1 MDSFLDESK
10 NTDLIRWS
18 DKGDSFVVLDEDE
31 FAKTLIPE
39 LFKHNN
45 YASFVR
51 QLNMYGFH
59 KRVGLSD
66 NSMKASER
74 KNKSPSEYYN
84 PYFKRGHPNL
94 LWLINKPKGGGGKKA
109 AKSSKREEGDG
120 DSEEDVVADE
130 SLAAQP
136 ISNAGQAGSRGITA
150 AEVSPLPKKDL
161 VQVKSQLETLQQQ
174 QRAISQLIER
184 LRRDH
189 NQLVNQA
196 LMFQNMHER
205 HENSI
210 NAILNFLANVFRKS
224 LEEQGGA
231 QSVSDLLASIIPGSQ
246 QMPQGSV
253 VDLGDFVRQQA
264 RDAAAAT
271 TPAKRQPRLLPPIPN
286 QTTTGPAKAAP
297 SSTSSQASFQAPQQQ
312 QQPMGSVTEVF
323 DASPS
328 DTSSPSYIK
337 NDLRTNPQQ
346 RMMQIIQDTN
356 AGGGTSGIDLPD
368 VAAKTPATM
377 SHEQRSK
384 MLNIM
389 AGQASSS
396 GSATPVQAQAPA
408 ATNRPTSAPPAPPM
422 PPAPAK
428 AETSASPNMSL
439 SPVFPEMQP
448 PSIYEIRHTQD
459 EIDALQQMQI
469 DQAAKLEELSN
480 LLGPLSPSGRIPGVD
495 ETGNPPGY
503 FDNIDFDSFLEPS
516 ALNDLNY
523 NGDFSGGTAGNTDGN
538 DFNFSLDAPND
549 ATTSGVQGQA
559 DGSGSVPGRVVEY
572 GSGNN
577 TPSPAGTEEIQRNDF
592 GTPEHDTKRRR
603 KF

>member
-1 MDSFLDESK
+1 VNTSFLDESK
-10 NTDLIRWS
+10 NTELIRWS

-94 LWLINKPKGGGGKKA
+94 LWLINKPKGGGSKK
-109 AKSSKREEGDG
+109 KGSKKEKDDTDSDDDLVPEET
-120 DSEEDVVADE
+120 
-130 SLAAQP
+130 LAAP
-136 ISNAGQAGSRGITA
+136 ALSNVNQAGGRGVTA
-150 AEVSPLPKKDL
+150 ADVSPLPKKDL

-246 QMPQGSV
+246 QIPQHGSV
-253 VDLGDFVRQQA
+253 VDLGEYVRQQ
-264 RDAAAAT
+264 RDATAANST
-271 TPAKRQPRLLPPIPN
+271 KRPPRLLPPIPN
-286 QTTTGPAKAAP
+286 QTHSVKPSPA
-297 SSTSSQASFQAPQQQ
+297 SSTSQTPYQAPQR
-312 QQPMGSVTEVF
+312 MGSVTELF
-323 DASPS
+323 DTPPS

-368 VAAKTPATM
+368 VASKTPATM
-377 SHEQRSK
+377 TQEQRSK

-389 AGQASSS
+389 AGQASSGS
-396 GSATPVQAQAPA
+396 GSNPNTA
-408 ATNRPTSAPPAPPM
+408 RPTSAPPVPPSQ
-422 PPAPAK
+422 
-428 AETSASPNMSL
+428 TSSSASPNMSL
-439 SPVFPEMQP
+439 SPAFPELNP
-448 PSIYEIRHTQD
+448 PSMYEIRHTQA
-459 EIDALQQMQI
+459 ELEALQQMQI
-469 DQAAKLEELSN
+469 DQAAKLEELSAI
-480 LLGPLSPSGRIPGVD
+480 LGPLSPSGRIPGVD
-495 ETGNPPGY
+495 ESGNTTGF
-503 FDNIDFDSFLEPS
+503 FDNVDYDQFLNPT

-523 NGDFSGGTAGNTDGN
+523 NEDFSIAGAAANTDGN
-538 DFNFSLDAPND
+538 DFNFSLDAPHD
-549 ATTSGVQGQA
+549 AATGATHGQTG
-559 DGSGSVPGRVVEY
+559 DGLDPGRVVEY
-572 GSGNN
+572 ASGNN
-577 TPSPAGTEEIQRNDF
+577 TPSPAGTEEILRNDL
-592 GTPEHDTKRRR
+592 GTPEHDAKRRR